1 MDSDFNKT
9 KNIVRQELANFLG
22 VETEDI
28 EDDSSLTEDLHMKA
42 KVIAV
47 LKNITLNDYIE
58 KALEEA
64 VKKDKPTL
72 DKMK

>member
-1 MDSDFNKT
+1 MAK
-9 KNIVRQELANFLG
+9 KRVNIAL
-22 VETEDI
+22 D
-28 EDDSSLTEDLHMKA
+28 EDLHTKA

-64 VKKDKPTL
+64 VKKDKATL
-72 DKMK
+72 DKLR

>member
-1 MDSDFNKT
+1 MARK
-9 KNIVRQELANFLG
+9 KVNIFL
-22 VETEDI
+22 D
-28 EDDSSLTEDLHMKA
+28 EDLHMKA

>member
-1 MDSDFNKT
+1 MT
-9 KNIVRQELANFLG
+9 KKRVNIAL
-22 VETEDI
+22 D
-28 EDDSSLTEDLHMKA
+28 EDLHIKA

-64 VKKDKPTL
+64 VKKDKPVL
-72 DKMK
+72 DKIK